1 MKKALAI
8 ILLIGFGIKYGLS
21 YLESD
26 KFQQYADETKA
37 PWTCQVNNL
46 VGNFYVTMTSWDK
59 ALKFFKPVVKRCEK
73 TAYAEEA
80 EFKIAR
86 CLEGLGYRAEA
97 MLKYRQYAEK
107 YKNTKRAQIAHQSAD
122 ILQGL

>member
-1 MKKALAI
+1 LKKALVI
-8 ILLIGFGIKYGLS
+8 VLLIGFGIKYGLS

-26 KFQQYADETKA
+26 KFQQFADEQKA

-46 VGNFYVTMTSWDK
+46 VGNFYVTMSAWET
-59 ALKFFKPVVKRCEK
+59 ALKFFKPVLKRCEK
-73 TAYAEEA
+73 TDYAEEA

-86 CLEGLGYRAEA
+86 CLEGLGRRAEA
-97 MLKYRQYAEK
+97 IMKYRQYAEK
-107 YKNTKRAQIAHQSAD
+107 YKNSRRAQIARNSAD